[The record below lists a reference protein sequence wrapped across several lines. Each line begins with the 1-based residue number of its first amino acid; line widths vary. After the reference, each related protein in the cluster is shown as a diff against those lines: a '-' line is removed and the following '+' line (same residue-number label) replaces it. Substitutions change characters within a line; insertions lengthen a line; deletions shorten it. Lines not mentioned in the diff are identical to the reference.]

1 MGSSYSN
8 MIEIVRWS
16 TFTST
21 MLMAIFGYSDQL
33 RLIFK
38 SHSTDG
44 LSFVMVLLALFS
56 WTSYMLYGWLVKDK
70 KMFWANLLGTVFILI
85 ILLAFIVF

>member
-1 MGSSYSN
+1 MF
-8 MIEIVRWS
+8 EIVRWS
-16 TFTST
+16 MFIATL
-21 MLMAIFGYSDQL
+21 LMAVLGYSDQL

-56 WTSYMLYGWLVKDK
+56 WTNYMLYGWLVKDK
-70 KMFWANLLGTVFILI
+70 KMFWSNLLGAVLILI
-85 ILLAFIVF
+85 ILISFFVF

>member
-1 MGSSYSN
+1 MMLG
-8 MIEIVRWS
+8 IVRWS
-16 TFTST
+16 MFVATL
-21 MLMAIFGYSDQL
+21 LMAVLGYSDQL

-56 WTSYMLYGWLVKDK
+56 WTSYMLYGRLLKDK
-70 KMFWANLLGTVFILI
+70 KMFWSNLLGTVLILI
-85 ILLAFIVF
+85 ILLSFLIF